1 MFQLLAPLVAPLLGA
16 GGAAAAGTAAAGAGS
31 SLLSGMATS
40 MLMGGVKSLL
50 GGAGGGSAGGGGI
63 PTSVTGMSIGQ
74 APQLRP
80 AMNLSPTAPMGYAG
94 GGIMDVPQASGSD
107 NIAAAVAAAGLQ
119 PDQRTLGLVAMLV
132 DKGATVEQAIDLLLR
147 KESGV
152 SNIPAPPPGETPQ
165 MAAAMDRGGMI
176 RGPGT
181 GVQDLI
187 EGTIDNRQ
195 KVLLSDGEFVVPA
208 RVVSA
213 LGDGSSEAGAKV
225 LHGMMERVKADAA
238 KNLKT
243 NGEIK
248 PEKVLPA

>member
-1 MFQLLAPLVAPLLGA
+1 MFQLLAPLIAPLLGA

-31 SLLSGMATS
+31 SLLSGMASS
-40 MLMGGVKSLL
+40 MLMGGIKSLL
-50 GGAGGGSAGGGGI
+50 GGAGGGAGGGMGI
-63 PTSVTGMSIGQ
+63 PTSMTGMSIGQ

-80 AMNLSPTAPMGYAG
+80 AMSLSPTASMGYAG
-94 GGIMDVPQASGSD
+94 GGIMDVPQAAGSD
-107 NIAAAVAAAGLQ
+107 NIASAVAAAGLQ
-119 PDQRTLGLVAMLV
+119 PDQRTLGIIAMLV
-132 DKGATVEQAIDLLLR
+132 DKGATVEQAIDVLLR
-147 KESGV
+147 NESGV
-152 SNIPAPPPGETPQ
+152 SNIPPPPPGETPQ

-176 RGPGT
+176 RGPGS

-225 LHGMMERVKADAA
+225 LHGMMDRVKADAA

>member
-1 MFQLLAPLVAPLLGA
+1 MLQFLAPLVAPMLGIG
-16 GGAAAAGTAAAGAGS
+16 GGAAAAGAGS
-31 SLLSGMATS
+31 SLLGGMASS

-50 GGAGGGSAGGGGI
+50 GGAGGGSAGGSSI
-63 PTSVTGMSIGQ
+63 PTSMTGMPIGQ
-74 APQLRP
+74 APQFRP
-80 AMNLSPTAPMGYAG
+80 AMNLSPTAPMGYAA
-94 GGIMDVPQASGSD
+94 GGIMDVPQAAGSD

-119 PDQRTLGLVAMLV
+119 PDQRTLGLVALLV
-132 DKGATVEQAIDLLLR
+132 EKGATVEQAIDLLLR

-152 SNIPAPPPGETPQ
+152 SNVPPPPPGETPE
-165 MAAAMDRGGMI
+165 MAGAMDKGGMI

-213 LGDGSSEAGAKV
+213 LGDGSSEAGAKA
-225 LHGMMERVKADAA
+225 LHDMMKRVKSEAA

-243 NGEIK
+243 NGEIDTR
-248 PEKVLPA
+248 KVLPA